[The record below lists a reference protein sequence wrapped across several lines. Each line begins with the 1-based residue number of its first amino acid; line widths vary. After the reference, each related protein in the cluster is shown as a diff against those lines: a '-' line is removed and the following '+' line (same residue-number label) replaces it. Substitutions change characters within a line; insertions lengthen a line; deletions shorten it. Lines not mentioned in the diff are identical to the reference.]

1 MNVLSEAETAN
12 PRFLRQ
18 QEHDPYPTQAGT
30 VHCTAEWPWADF
42 APSNIASNIA
52 SNIVTTVTATTSI
65 NSITI
70 TMN

>member
-12 PRFLRQ
+12 PRFLRSMI
-18 QEHDPYPTQAGT
+18 PTPPRLAQY
-30 VHCTAEWPWADF
+30 TAQWPWADF

-70 TMN
+70 TMD